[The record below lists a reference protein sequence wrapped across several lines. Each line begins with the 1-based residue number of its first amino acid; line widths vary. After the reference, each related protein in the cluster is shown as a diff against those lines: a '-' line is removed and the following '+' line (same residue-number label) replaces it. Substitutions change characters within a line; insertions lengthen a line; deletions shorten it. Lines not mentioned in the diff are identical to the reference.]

1 MAYLG
6 KAAADRAGRETEQ
19 LTDLAGIVARCI
31 AQGKQP
37 PFFRGEQ
44 SQQTGGFHRVQ
55 CGIRFS
61 TVLFREKGAEQLLL
75 LCHPAELVTVEIPCS
90 GKQPGF
96 ALPFRKAVDKAPV
109 LQCPQKDFLGQI
121 LRPGLVPAEIETEV
135 FQPVPEGLV
144 QQLPHGASSFHCVV
158 LPVRRRRPGKC
169 WIDPEKNKP
178 SVSLA
183 LASSPTRGAFGM
195 AVNSVKLRETP

>member
-19 LTDLAGIVARCI
+19 LPDLAGIVARCI
-31 AQGKQP
+31 AQGEQP
-37 PFFRGEQ
+37 PLFRGEQ
-44 SQQTGGFHRVQ
+44 SQQTGGFHCVQ
-55 CGIRFS
+55 REIRFS

-75 LCHPAELVTVEIPCS
+75 LCRPAELVTVEIPRC
-90 GKQPGF
+90 GKQPGL
-96 ALPFRKAVDKAPV
+96 ALPLCKAVDKAPV

-121 LRPGLVPAEIETEV
+121 LRPIPLGLP
-135 FQPVPEGLV
+135 PVSLMY
-144 QQLPHGASSFHCVV
+144 
-158 LPVRRRRPGKC
+158 PGKC
-169 WIDPEKNKP
+169 LHDSEKNKP

-183 LASSPTRGAFGM
+183 LASSPTRGAFDM

>member
-31 AQGKQP
+31 AQGEQP
-37 PFFRGEQ
+37 PLFRGEQ

-55 CGIRFS
+55 RGIRFG

-75 LCHPAELVTVEIPCS
+75 LCCPAELVTVEIPCS
-90 GKQPGF
+90 GKQPGL

-121 LRPGLVPAEIETEV
+121 LRPGFLLSLRRSACKTKETGEV
-135 FQPVPEGLV
+135 LDRF
-144 QQLPHGASSFHCVV
+144 
-158 LPVRRRRPGKC
+158 GK
-169 WIDPEKNKP
+169 K
-178 SVSLA
+178 
-183 LASSPTRGAFGM
+183 
-195 AVNSVKLRETP
+195 